1 MARKATDKNQKEIV
15 AVLRKV
21 GAVVKMVYIVPNLFD
36 IIVFYKGNVFC
47 VEVKNGLKSKLTPG
61 EQKCKEDIE
70 TAGVKYWV
78 VYSIEDALN
87 MIGIK

>member
-1 MARKATDKNQKEIV
+1 MRFERVDKNQPEIV
-15 AVLRKV
+15 KALRRC
-21 GAVVKMVYIVPNLFD
+21 GATVKHVYTVKNLFD
-36 IIVFYKGNVFC
+36 ILVYYEGITYNV
-47 VEVKNGLKSKLTPG
+47 EIKQDRKKKLTPG

-78 VYSIEDALN
+78 VYSVEDALN